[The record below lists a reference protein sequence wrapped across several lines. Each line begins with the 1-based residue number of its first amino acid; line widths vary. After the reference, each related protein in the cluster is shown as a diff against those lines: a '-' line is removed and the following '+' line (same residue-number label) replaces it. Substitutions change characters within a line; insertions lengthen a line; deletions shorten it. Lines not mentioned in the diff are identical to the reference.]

1 MQVDKADYPENS
13 RVVFF
18 PNKQRSFEP
27 FMCLDLVLERL
38 KSFLFHIF
46 THFNANK
53 NDHSNTK
60 EKSYL
65 FLRKLRV
72 AATVADDYA
81 QNAVVLGHFRLSQA
95 DSYCSVSVLFMQM
108 SLSNTEIFI
117 NGF

>member
-1 MQVDKADYPENS
+1 
-13 RVVFF
+13 
-18 PNKQRSFEP
+18 
-27 FMCLDLVLERL
+27 MCLDLVLERL

-65 FLRKLRV
+65 FLQKLRV
-72 AATVADDYA
+72 AATVADDFE

-108 SLSNTEIFI
+108 SLSNTEIFV
-117 NGF
+117 NGV